1 MAQEKVQRIIL
12 TGPEVWL
19 ERKTQ
24 LDVYAASIRGQDYS
38 VLGEPDSV
46 DKYNT
51 VREPTIPSSVTEDS
65 ARLYHLQKEVFT
77 VEDQR
82 IQKLND
88 FIATTISP
96 SYLIFLVGRPSPY
109 GRVQALLEH
118 LEPDSVDRD
127 AVIQSHIQKLGSS
140 LPKNTDID
148 KWLSEWETLDQKA
161 AGTIWGTGYRMQTAF
176 LVSTQK
182 QYPEFYASWS
192 GDVQK
197 KHTTA
202 TLKKIMA
209 NFRVARYDI
218 AQNLTIIPGTTPMSF
233 ATDSSPS
240 PAIGRQ
246 KERGGN
252 KRSGT
257 NNERGRKREGRKRE
271 PGKDGNC

>member
-19 ERKTQ
+19 EWKTQ
-24 LDVYAASIRGQDYS
+24 LDVYAASIRAQDYLVPS
-38 VLGEPDSV
+38 EPGNV

-77 VEDQR
+77 VEDLR

-88 FIATTISP
+88 FIATTISL
-96 SYLIFLVGRPSPY
+96 SYLIFLVARPSPY
-109 GRVQALLEH
+109 GRVQSLEEH

-140 LPKNTDID
+140 LPKDTDID
-148 KWLSEWETLDQKA
+148 KWLSEWETLNQKA
-161 AGTIWGTGYRMQTAF
+161 AGTIWGTGYRIQTAF
-176 LVSTQK
+176 LVSIQK

-197 KHTTA
+197 KLPTA

-209 NFRVARYDI
+209 NFRIAR
-218 AQNLTIIPGTTPMSF
+218 Q
-233 ATDSSPS
+233 
-240 PAIGRQ
+240 
-246 KERGGN
+246 
-252 KRSGT
+252 
-257 NNERGRKREGRKRE
+257 
-271 PGKDGNC
+271 

>member
-1 MAQEKVQRIIL
+1 MALEKSLRE
-12 TGPEVWL
+12 GPEIWL
-19 ERKTQ
+19 EWKTQ
-24 LDVYAASIRGQDYS
+24 LDVYAASIRTQDYL
-38 VLGEPDSV
+38 VLSEPGNV

-51 VREPTIPSSVTEDS
+51 VRC
-65 ARLYHLQKEVFT
+65 FT

-96 SYLIFLVGRPSPY
+96 SYLTFLVGRLSPY
-109 GRVQALLEH
+109 GRVQSLEEH

-140 LPKNTDID
+140 LPKNTDIG

-161 AGTIWGTGYRMQTAF
+161 AGTILGTGYRMQTAF
-176 LVSTQK
+176 LVSIQK

-209 NFRVARYDI
+209 NFRIARYGI
-218 AQNLTIIPGTTPMSF
+218 AQNLTIIPGTAPMSF
-233 ATDSSPS
+233 ATDSGP
-240 PAIGRQ
+240 PQ
-246 KERGGN
+246 
-252 KRSGT
+252 
-257 NNERGRKREGRKRE
+257 
-271 PGKDGNC
+271 P